1 MANLKFSEKQLFE
14 KLFDRGGYVLDFSNR
29 TFEEFFN
36 DFNISIF
43 SEKYNKN
50 SGSKMNRLRAFC
62 EIESDKKVGEV
73 LMNLLQYADTKENLI
88 QKEKDLA
95 ISHINKLLGN
105 KTNSDSVKQ
114 EITEDNFLKKEFE
127 KIDLSL
133 LNLGD
138 LTETIEQRITEIQ
151 KCLKSN
157 ASLSVI
163 FLCGSTLE
171 GILLNQATKSPRD
184 FNTANA
190 APKDKDNK
198 VKQFPDWTLNNLID
212 VVYEKKFIGLD
223 VKKFSHSLR
232 DFRNFIHPYQ
242 QHLLNFSPDKHTAKI
257 SWQVLQA
264 VIDDLSRRNR
274 NK

>member
-29 TFEEFFN
+29 TFEEFFRDYN
-36 DFNISIF
+36 VNIF
-43 SEKYNKN
+43 SEKYNKS
-50 SGSKMNRLRAFC
+50 SGSKMNRLRAFW
-62 EIESDKKVGEV
+62 EVESDKKVGEV
-73 LMNLLQYADTKENLI
+73 LLNLLQYAEAKEGVK
-88 QKEKDLA
+88 QKDKDLA
-95 ISHINKLLGN
+95 ISYINKLLGN
-105 KTNSDSVKQ
+105 STNSVTAKQ
-114 EITEDNFLKKEFE
+114 EITEDDFLKKEFE

-138 LTETIEQRITEIQ
+138 LTETIEQRTTEIQ

-171 GILLNQATKSPRD
+171 GILLNQATKNPRD

-190 APKDKDNK
+190 APKDKENK

-212 VVYEKKFIGLD
+212 VSYEKKFIGLD

-242 QHLLNFSPDKHTAKI
+242 QHLLNFTPDKHTAKI

-264 VIDDLSRRNR
+264 VIDDLSKRNS
-274 NK
+274 N

>member
-1 MANLKFSEKQLFE
+1 
-14 KLFDRGGYVLDFSNR
+14 
-29 TFEEFFN
+29 
-36 DFNISIF
+36 
-43 SEKYNKN
+43 
-50 SGSKMNRLRAFC
+50 MNRLRAFW

-73 LMNLLQYADTKENLI
+73 LQNLLQYAETKEDI
-88 QKEKDLA
+88 KQKDKDLA
-95 ISHINKLLGN
+95 LVYINKLLGN
-105 KTNSDSVKQ
+105 QSSSISVKQ
-114 EITEDNFLKKEFE
+114 EITEDDFLKKEFE

-171 GILLNQATKSPRD
+171 GILLNQASKSPRD

-212 VVYEKKFIGLD
+212 VAYEKKFIGLD

-232 DFRNFIHPYQ
+232 DFRNFIHPHQ
-242 QHLLNFSPDKHTAKI
+242 QHLLNFRPDKHTAKI

-264 VIDDLSRRNR
+264 VIDDLSKRNS
-274 NK
+274 N